1 MDKNNNGYNNIITE
15 LKSKKRTTLSIIL
28 IGAGLAGLIDIGFFH
43 LILQSHH
50 SMSNIV
56 SPNVVESL
64 KINIVGDG
72 LFIVLS
78 TIFLVTGFVLLKKDY
93 TASLKNNTE
102 TSLIL
107 SKKFFTG
114 LLLIGFGLFNVI
126 EGIIDHHILGIH
138 HVIETTDPL
147 GWDLLFL
154 FVGGFLFI
162 GIGIII
168 LMKKTQDKV

>member
-1 MDKNNNGYNNIITE
+1 MHENNNTHNNIIAE
-15 LKSKKRTTLSIIL
+15 LKSRKRTTLSIIL
-28 IGAGLAGLIDIGFFH
+28 IGAGLAGLIDIGVFH

-50 SMSNIV
+50 SISNII
-56 SPNVVESL
+56 SPNMIESL
-64 KINIVGDG
+64 KINIFGDG

-78 TIFLVTGFVLLKKDY
+78 TIILVAGFILLKKDY
-93 TASLKNNTE
+93 IASLKNKTE

-107 SKKFFTG
+107 SKNVFIG

-162 GIGIII
+162 GIGITI
-168 LMKKTQDKV
+168 LMKKAQDKV